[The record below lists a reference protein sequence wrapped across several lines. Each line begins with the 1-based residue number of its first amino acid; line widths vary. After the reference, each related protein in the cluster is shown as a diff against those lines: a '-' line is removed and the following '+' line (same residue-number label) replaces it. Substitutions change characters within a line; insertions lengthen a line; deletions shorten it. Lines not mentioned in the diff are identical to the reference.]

1 MVSEH
6 HGAFVGLKVIEL
18 GRFIAAPYCAQLL
31 ADSGADVIKIE
42 PLEGDQ
48 TRRNGTIIPGEGI
61 QYLNKNRG
69 KRSVAVNLTNTEVN
83 LAVRALCEK
92 ADVIIANFR
101 PGVAESLGLDYE
113 TLKKQN
119 TRLIYA
125 ENTGYGLEGPM
136 AGNPAMDAAIQA
148 FSGLAH
154 LGPEGPSLRP
164 DPIIDYMAAMLLSW
178 GIASALYHREKTDIG
193 QRIDVALLQAALVLQ
208 NNHAHHIDVIA
219 DWRKE
224 YVSFLEEAYKDSD
237 PWSGMIERKDELLP
251 HVVTGAYYGFLRTS
265 NGVIVISA
273 AVDSLQRKIATL
285 LDIDDPRVTDPS
297 WDPPDDIKAYQTDI
311 RDQVQSVLLTN
322 TTEHWLKI
330 FNEAG
335 VPCQRYQT
343 LEELIDN
350 PQVKENEFM
359 IRLEHE
365 LLGGMDVVAPPV
377 KFSETPLAAQ
387 GPSPVLGKHT
397 EEVLLEAGMTH
408 ELFQKLVDSGDALS
422 FS

>member
-1 MVSEH
+1 MVNEH
-6 HGAFVGLKVIEL
+6 RGAFVGLKVIEL

-48 TRRNGTIIPGEGI
+48 TRRNGTIIPGEGL

-69 KRSVAVNLTNTEVN
+69 KRSVAVNLANSEIN
-83 LAVRALCEK
+83 SAVKALCEK

-101 PGVAESLGLDYE
+101 PGVAQSLGLDYE
-113 TLKKQN
+113 TLKERN
-119 TRLIYA
+119 ARLIYA
-125 ENTGYGLEGPM
+125 ENTGYGLEGPL
-136 AGNPAMDAAIQA
+136 AGKPAMDAAIQA

-154 LGPEGPSLRP
+154 LSPDGPSLRP
-164 DPIIDYMAAMLLSW
+164 DPVVDYMAAMLLSW
-178 GIASALYHREKTDIG
+178 GIASALYHREKTNIG

-208 NNHAHHIDVIA
+208 NNNAHHVDVIA
-219 DWRKE
+219 DWRNE
-224 YVSFLEEAYKDSD
+224 YVSFLEEVYKESD
-237 PWSGMIERKDELLP
+237 PWERMIERKAELLP
-251 HVVTGAYYGFLRTS
+251 HVVSGAYYGFLQTS

-285 LDIDDPRVTDPS
+285 LNIDDPRITDPD
-297 WDPPDDIKAYQTDI
+297 WKAPADIKAYQAGI
-311 RDQVQSVLLTN
+311 RDQMQAVLLTN

-343 LEELIDN
+343 LEEVIDS
-350 PQVKENEFM
+350 PQVNENNFM
-359 IRLEHE
+359 IHLEHE

-377 KFSETPLAAQ
+377 KFGETPLQAQ

-397 EEVLLEAGMTH
+397 REVLNEAGMTNDAIN
-408 ELFQKLVDSGDALS
+408 KLIDDKHAIASD
-422 FS
+422 

>member
-1 MVSEH
+1 
-6 HGAFVGLKVIEL
+6 
-18 GRFIAAPYCAQLL
+18 
-31 ADSGADVIKIE
+31 
-42 PLEGDQ
+42 
-48 TRRNGTIIPGEGI
+48 
-61 QYLNKNRG
+61 
-69 KRSVAVNLTNTEVN
+69 
-83 LAVRALCEK
+83 
-92 ADVIIANFR
+92 
-101 PGVAESLGLDYE
+101 
-113 TLKKQN
+113 
-119 TRLIYA
+119 
-125 ENTGYGLEGPM
+125 
-136 AGNPAMDAAIQA
+136 
-148 FSGLAH
+148 
-154 LGPEGPSLRP
+154 
-164 DPIIDYMAAMLLSW
+164 MLLSW

-297 WDPPDDIKAYQTDI
+297 WEPPDDIKAYQTDI